1 MKYYVHGTYEAD
13 LPIRYKKMR
22 IFVLMSWHGL
32 LKPPTNIEW
41 TVKSELG
48 HIVSDMNTVVEV
60 TSLKLV
66 SLGQACGNESS
77 LALAS
82 AWSIGT
88 FTCTGS
94 PPYSKH
100 HFTF

>member
-1 MKYYVHGTYEAD
+1 
-13 LPIRYKKMR
+13 
-22 IFVLMSWHGL
+22 MSWYGL
-32 LKPPTNIEW
+32 LKPPTNIKW

-48 HIVSDMNTVVEV
+48 HIISDMNTVVEV
-60 TSLKLV
+60 TNLKLV
-66 SLGQACGNESS
+66 SLGQAPGNESR

-94 PPYSKH
+94 PPYLKY